1 MEKRVVIGFIL
12 FCMIVISFISQIW
25 TQIELNSIKED
36 LKKVNQSLVTDYQ
49 GVTEDSTTI
58 YYFFEENDSLK

>member
-25 TQIELNSIKED
+25 TQIQLNSIKED

-49 GVTEDSTTI
+49 GVTEDTTTI

>member
-36 LKKVNQSLVTDYQ
+36 LKQVNQSLVTDYQ

>member
-49 GVTEDSTTI
+49 GVTEDTTTI